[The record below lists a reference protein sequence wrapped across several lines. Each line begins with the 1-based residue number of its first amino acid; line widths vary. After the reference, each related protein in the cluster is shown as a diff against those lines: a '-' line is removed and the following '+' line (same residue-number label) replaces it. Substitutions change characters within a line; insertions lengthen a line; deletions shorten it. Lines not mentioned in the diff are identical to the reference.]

1 MSRDDEQ
8 LHAQIRDAVSELRK
22 VGRIPTEVR
31 LGQAAWNQLRRRMAY
46 GAFGDSSRVQLDGLP
61 CVLVFG
67 MPSEPGFRVGFIEA
81 RD

>member
-1 MSRDDEQ
+1 MSREERLHDE
-8 LHAQIRDAVSELRK
+8 IRAAIAELRK

-31 LGQAAWNQLRRRMAY
+31 LDQGAWNELRRRMTY
-46 GAFGDSSRVQLDGLP
+46 GTFGDSSRVQLEGLP

-67 MPSEPGFRVGFIEA
+67 MTSHPGFRVAFIEP